1 MKVIQWPLFT
11 MIGMFLHFM
20 NAPMS
25 SAHLGQCGW
34 RTVGVGYGA
43 LFPVIQ
49 IDYVNKSLLCTN
61 CNFSTLCAYPYKSLL
76 DYVMNL
82 LISFKISTPVVLVGK
97 DWQNKRSPWSQYLAH
112 I

>member
-1 MKVIQWPLFT
+1 
-11 MIGMFLHFM
+11 MIDMFLHFM
-20 NAPMS
+20 NTPMS
-25 SAHLGQCGW
+25 SAHPGWCG
-34 RTVGVGYGA
+34 RRIVGVGYGA

-49 IDYVNKSLLCTN
+49 IDFVKESLLCIN
-61 CNFSTLCAYPYKSLL
+61 CDFSTLCAYPYKSLP